1 MTEEVVPSLTGHRWE
16 PELGI
21 VFSLR
26 DGFVWATWPET
37 EVAIRLGRHEMVAGM
52 MRDFLAQD
60 ALGEWLAGG
69 PRPGA
74 CKSPAPDDHEDGPT
88 TA

>member
-1 MTEEVVPSLTGHRWE
+1 MTEEVVPSFSGQRWE

-21 VFSLR
+21 IFSLR

-37 EVAIRLGRHEMVAGM
+37 EVAIRLGRHDMVAEM

-60 ALGEWLAGG
+60 ALGEWLAR
-69 PRPGA
+69 RPQAG
-74 CKSPAPDDHEDGPT
+74 E
-88 TA
+88 